1 MVTEQTSGRMSSI
14 SKIIAINLALIL
26 FGLVLAELTFGN
38 WFMPYAP
45 PDPKVFDRKFVGWQ
59 DLYEPHGTIRYV
71 RDRYGLRG
79 VHDNPISKVDIVT
92 VGGSTT
98 DQVFITEGQT
108 WQDVIH
114 TETGLVV
121 ANAGIDG
128 MTLSTHIA
136 VVEDWLHRT
145 PGLHPRYYLHFL
157 GVNDASRPSKPA
169 ILTGRDSWSRWLRP
183 RSAIYLAIRRIQDRF
198 APPLFVGHKGMTV
211 GTTQGW
217 VKVELDQEK
226 ISRFIEASFK
236 PTLRTLIKV
245 HQVKNETVILVTQ
258 PANPLVVRRE
268 GEAVF
273 VSSPLIYEW
282 AATLWAINR
291 TMSQVCHEEAVSC
304 HFIDMADE
312 LRFEPE
318 DFYDLVH
325 YTPNG
330 ASRIGKFLSSRLK
343 SISARGHE

>member
-1 MVTEQTSGRMSSI
+1 MVTEQTSGRTSSI

-45 PDPKVFDRKFVGWQ
+45 PDSKVFDRKFVGWQ
-59 DLYEPHGTIRYV
+59 DLYEPHGPITYI

-79 VHDNPISKVDIVT
+79 VGDNPISKVDIVT

-108 WQDVIH
+108 WQDVMH
-114 TETGLVV
+114 NETGLVV

-128 MTLSTHIA
+128 MALSTHIV
-136 VVEDWLHRT
+136 VVEDWLHRI
-145 PGLHPRYYLHFL
+145 PELHPRYYLHFL
-157 GVNDASRPSKPA
+157 GVNDAWQPSKPL
-169 ILTGRDSWSRWLRP
+169 ILTGKDSWTRWLRP
-183 RSAIYLAIRRIQDRF
+183 RSAIYLAFRRIQDRF
-198 APPLFVGHKGMTV
+198 APPLLVGHKGMTFS
-211 GTTQGW
+211 TTPVWLRVQ
-217 VKVELDQEK
+217 LDQEK
-226 ISRFIEASFK
+226 ISQFIETSFK
-236 PTLRTLIKV
+236 PALRTLIKV

-258 PANPLVVRRE
+258 PANPLAVRRE

-273 VSSPLIYEW
+273 VSSPLISEW

-291 TMSQVCHEEAVSC
+291 AMSQVCHEAAVSC
-304 HFIDMADE
+304 DFIDMADE

-325 YTPNG
+325 YTPTG
-330 ASRIGKFLSSRLK
+330 ASRIGKFLSSRL
-343 SISARGHE
+343 SQLGLEHSE

>member
-1 MVTEQTSGRMSSI
+1 MVTEKTSGRMSSVL
-14 SKIIAINLALIL
+14 KIIAINLALIL

-45 PDPKVFDRKFVGWQ
+45 PDPKVFDRKFSGWQ
-59 DLYEPHGTIRYV
+59 DLYEPHGTITYV

-79 VHDNPISKVDIVT
+79 VHDPISKVDIVT

-114 TETGLVV
+114 IETGLVV

-128 MTLSTHIA
+128 MALSTHIA
-136 VVEDWLHRT
+136 VVEDWLHRI

-157 GVNDASRPSKPA
+157 GVNDAWRPSRPL
-169 ILTGRDSWSRWLRP
+169 ILTGTDSWNRWLRP
-183 RSAIYLAIRRIQDRF
+183 RSAIYLALRRIQDRF
-198 APPLFVGHKGMTV
+198 APPLLVSHGGMNPEKTPV
-211 GTTQGW
+211 W
-217 VKVELDQEK
+217 MRVELDQKK
-226 ISRFIEASFK
+226 ISEFIEASFK

-258 PANPLVVRRE
+258 PANPLAVRRE
-268 GEAVF
+268 GQAVF
-273 VSSPLIYEW
+273 VSSPHISEW

-291 TMSQVCHEEAVSC
+291 TMSQVCHEETVSC

-312 LRFEPE
+312 LHFEPE

-325 YTPNG
+325 YTPSG
-330 ASRIGKFLSSRLK
+330 ASRIGKFLSSRLE
-343 SISARGHE
+343 SISVRGHE

>member
-1 MVTEQTSGRMSSI
+1 MSSV

-45 PDPKVFDRKFVGWQ
+45 PDSRVFDRKMVAWQ
-59 DLYEPHGTIRYV
+59 DLYEPHGTITYI

-79 VHDNPISKVDIVT
+79 LHDPISKVDIVT

-98 DQVFITEGQT
+98 DQGYITEGQT

-114 TETGLVV
+114 IETGLVV

-128 MTLSTHIA
+128 ITLPTHIVA
-136 VVEDWLHRT
+136 VEDWLHRI

-157 GVNDASRPSKPA
+157 GVNDAARSSAPA
-169 ILTGRDSWSRWLRP
+169 VPTGRDSWTRWLRP
-183 RSAIYLAIRRIQDRF
+183 RSAIYLALRRIQDRF
-198 APPLFVGHKGMTV
+198 APPLIVNQKA
-211 GTTQGW
+211 TTFSRTAAW
-217 VKVELDQEK
+217 VRVELDQKK
-226 ISRFIEASFK
+226 ISKFIEASFK
-236 PTLRTLIKV
+236 PTLRTLMKV
-245 HQVKNETVILVTQ
+245 HHAKNETVILVTQ
-258 PANPLVVRRE
+258 PANPLAVRRE
-268 GEAVF
+268 DEAVF
-273 VSSPLIYEW
+273 VSSPQLSEW

-291 TMSQVCHEEAVSC
+291 SMSQVCREEAASC

-312 LRFEPE
+312 LHFELE

-325 YTPNG
+325 YTPSG
-330 ASRIGKFLSSRLK
+330 ASRIGKFLSSRLE
-343 SISARGHE
+343 SISARGP